1 VKETSFGIHL
11 RYPEPFN
18 LAHLQKL
25 AEETDKLGFDCIYVA
40 DQLASALEPMEALS
54 FLAAITHKSRQGTC
68 IYLLP
73 LRSPFYTAKHVATI
87 QRLSGRR
94 FTLGVGVGWRK
105 GEFDVL
111 GVDWEN
117 RGRIADEALQIL
129 NLAWNNDVFSF
140 KGNFF
145 SAEQLDLNCKVETKP
160 EILVGGNSRSAMRRA
175 AKYGDGWVPTDFS
188 LHDYI
193 NTMKTMQDELKRAGR
208 ELKSF
213 KIASHLLLSLGKN
226 SQSSHEVASVV
237 ARDFGVSVEDMKEWS
252 LVGRPEDVSERIA
265 LYNSAGVNYHILAL
279 PSSIGLESQLESLN
293 LLAKEVIP
301 SV

>member
-1 VKETSFGIHL
+1 MNQSSFGIHL
-11 RYPEPFN
+11 RYPEPFD
-18 LAHLQKL
+18 LKQLQKL
-25 AEETDKLGFDCIYVA
+25 AEETDRLGFDCIYVA
-40 DQLASALEPMEALS
+40 DQLASVLEPMEALA
-54 FLAAITHKSRQGTC
+54 FLAAITNKSRQGTC

-73 LRSPFYTAKHVATI
+73 LRSPFYVAKYVATI

-111 GVDWEN
+111 GVDWEK
-117 RGRIADEALQIL
+117 RGRIADEALQVL
-129 NLAWNNDVFSF
+129 NLAWNNDVFSY

-145 SAEQLDLNCKVETKP
+145 SAEQLDLNCKVEIKP
-160 EILVGGNSRSAMRRA
+160 EILVGGNSRSAMKRA

-188 LHDYI
+188 VQDYHNSI
-193 NTMKTMQDELKRAGR
+193 KAMQDELEGAGR

-213 KIASHLLLSLGKN
+213 KVASHLLLSLGKD
-226 SQSSHEVASVV
+226 SQSSHKIASIVAG
-237 ARDFGVSVEDMKEWS
+237 DFGVSVEEMKEWS
-252 LVGRPEDVSERIA
+252 LVGRPEEVSERIA

-279 PSSIGLESQLESLN
+279 PSSIGLESQLDSLN

-301 SV
+301 SI